1 MLIHMIFIISHA
13 SLMEFITLLGDD
25 KLVLMSRE
33 LDPFFET
40 ELNPQEFGDG
50 IWKLFKS
57 WFKVMLLVPNAE
69 FLSTESN

>member
-1 MLIHMIFIISHA
+1 MLICLISIISYA
-13 SLMEFITLLGDD
+13 SLMKCITLLGDD

-57 WFKVMLLVPNAE
+57 
-69 FLSTESN
+69 